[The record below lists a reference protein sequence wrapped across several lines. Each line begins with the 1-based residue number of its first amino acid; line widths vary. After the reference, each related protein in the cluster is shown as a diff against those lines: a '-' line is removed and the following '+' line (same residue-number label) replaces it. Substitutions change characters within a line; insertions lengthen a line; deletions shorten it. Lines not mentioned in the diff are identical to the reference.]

1 MKNLNPENFL
11 DTQELSALE
20 NETVTGGSA
29 AVDDVIVKKEKKKE
43 FLNNSFKRGGH
54 FSETPLFIF

>member
-20 NETVTGGSA
+20 NETLKGGN
-29 AVDDVIVKKEKKKE
+29 AVEDVKVEKKKEKKAAQ
-43 FLNNSFKRGGH
+43 
-54 FSETPLFIF
+54 

>member
-20 NETVTGGSA
+20 NETLTGGA
-29 AVDDVIVKKEKKKE
+29 DNVDEIVVEKKKVK
-43 FLNNSFKRGGH
+43 KRK
-54 FSETPLFIF
+54 